1 MKKYII
7 GFTLA
12 LCSLVISC
20 GQAPMPTNSI
30 AGFTH
35 NMQAQA
41 GLIPIYF
48 ASDSGKIY
56 LEVPKAPTEF
66 IYYFSLP
73 QGLGSND
80 IGLDRGQLMDLN
92 TKLVRFESIGD
103 KVLLRQLNTYYR
115 ADTPNALEQQSV
127 EEAFA
132 SSVLWGFP
140 AVASN
145 DTHVLVDA
153 TEFAL
158 RDSHGVARRLKQTK
172 QGDFR
177 PDASRSAIYMPRT
190 KAFPTNTELEATVSF
205 TGEEPGQ
212 FLQDV
217 SPDAYAISL
226 RMHHSFVALPE
237 AGYTPRPFHPQSGFW
252 SFEYKDYAAAIEDD
266 MTKRF
271 IPRHRL
277 IKKDPSATLSEA
289 VEPIV
294 YYLDPG
300 TPEPVRSALLDG
312 GRWWNQAF
320 EAAGFKDA
328 FQIKILPEDADPLD
342 ARYNVIQWVHRAT
355 RGWSYGYG
363 LTDPRTGEIIK
374 GHVTLGSLRVRQDY
388 LIAQGMTAPF
398 NGEDA
403 NTIAQSAMALARIRQ
418 LSAHEIGHTLGIAHN
433 FAASNKNRASVMD
446 YPHPLFELTADN
458 QITLSN
464 AYAENIG
471 DWDKR
476 VIQYGYGDFENDQ
489 ARLNFID
496 ESRSEGFSFISDPDS
511 RNLKDAHASSSL
523 WDSGADAVVE
533 LNRVINLRKVALNNF
548 NDNALAPNRAYS
560 DLEEILV
567 PVYFFHRYQA
577 EAAGKWIGGY
587 EYNYGVKRPGAD
599 LEFKPVSAE
608 RQEQAINAL
617 LSTLNAD
624 FLRLPKQ
631 VVDTIPPKAYGYNK
645 TRESTLGYTGVS
657 LDPLTMAEASA
668 NHSFDILMTAE
679 RLARLNGQHS
689 QDPALPNAEALL
701 QRIWDK
707 IKQDKTGDLTL
718 IEQRVQTAFVNKL
731 GALVAAKA
739 APEVKAAALKTLNT
753 VIAASEPKAA
763 KQSAQ
768 RQWLNALA
776 RQKANKLTGDT
787 DDAGKMPPG
796 SPI

>member
-1 MKKYII
+1 MKTRLIA
-7 GFTLA
+7 LA
-12 LCSLVISC
+12 LSFC
-20 GQAPMPTNSI
+20 GLLLGCNQAPAPSHEI
-30 AGFTH
+30 ASFTQ

-41 GLIPIYF
+41 GLIPIYY
-48 ASDSGKIY
+48 APDTGKVY
-56 LEVPKAPTEF
+56 LEVAKTSPEY

-92 TKLVRFESIGD
+92 TKLVRFETVGD

-115 ADTPNALEQQSV
+115 ADSSNALEQQSV
-127 EEAFA
+127 QEAFA

-140 AVASN
+140 VVARN
-145 DTHVLVDA
+145 DSHVLVDA

-177 PDASRSAIYMPRT
+177 LDSSRSAIYLPRT
-190 KAFPTNTELEATVSF
+190 KAFPTNTEIEATVSF

-212 FLQDV
+212 FVQDV

-226 RMHHSFVALPE
+226 RMHHSFVALPD

-252 SFEYKDYAAAIEDD
+252 SFEYKDYAAAIEED

-277 IKKDPSATLSEA
+277 TKKDPSAELSEA
-289 VEPIV
+289 VKPII

-300 TPEPVRSALLDG
+300 TPEPVRTALLDG

-320 EAAGFKDA
+320 EAAGYKDA

-398 NGEDA
+398 TTDNAD
-403 NTIAQSAMALARIRQ
+403 TQAQSAMALARIRQ

-433 FAASNKNRASVMD
+433 FAASNKDRASVMD
-446 YPHPLFELTADN
+446 YPHPLFELTGEN
-458 QITLSN
+458 KITLSN

-471 DWDKR
+471 AWDKR
-476 VIQYGYGDFENDQ
+476 VIQYGYGDFADQQ
-489 ARLNFID
+489 ARLDFID
-496 ESRSEGFSFISDPDS
+496 QSRAQGFTFISDPDS
-511 RNLKDAHASSSL
+511 RSASDTHASSSL
-523 WDSGADAVVE
+523 WDNGADAVAE
-533 LNRVINLRKVALNNF
+533 LSKVIALRKVALENF
-548 NDNALAPNRAYS
+548 NQNALAPNRPFS

-567 PVYFFHRYQA
+567 PIYFFHRYQA
-577 EAAGKWIGGY
+577 EAAGKWIGGL
-587 EYNYGVKRPGAD
+587 EYNYGVKGDAANLVHEPIA
-599 LEFKPVSAE
+599 AA
-608 RQEQAINAL
+608 RQLKAIDAL
-617 LSTLNAD
+617 LGTLEPA
-624 FLRLPKQ
+624 FLQLPK
-631 VVDTIPPKAYGYNK
+631 TIEALIPPKAYGYSK
-645 TRESTLGYTGVS
+645 TRESTQGYTGTV
-657 LDPLTMAEASA
+657 LDPVSMAEASV
-668 NHSFDILMTAE
+668 NHSLDILIAPE
-679 RLARLNGQHS
+679 RLARLNWQHIDM
-689 QDPALPNAEALL
+689 QTLPNAEKLMAQVWQRLSEKSNSAPIIQERAQTAYVNKIGALL
-701 QRIWDK
+701 
-707 IKQDKTGDLTL
+707 
-718 IEQRVQTAFVNKL
+718 V
-731 GALVAAKA
+731 AKA
-739 APEVKAAALKTLNT
+739 APEVKAAALKTLNKIVKDSDLKGANET
-753 VIAASEPKAA
+753 T
-763 KQSAQ
+763 QG
-768 RQWLNALA
+768 QWLSALA
-776 RQKANKLTGDT
+776 RQKIGKLTTDG